1 MMGKIIKNKDV
12 CVTLAMIIGTLM
24 YCFAVVFILDIGEF
38 YAGGVTGVSQL
49 LTRILGGVGV
59 IISKSIFIAIL
70 NIPLFIIGY
79 RGVSKKFAFLSVG
92 SIVVQV
98 IAVYLFE
105 LLRDKA
111 GYNFFLNSLGN
122 DKMILA
128 IFGGLM
134 CGIGSGI
141 CLRSGAS
148 TGGLDILSQYLSFN
162 KSVSFTTISLSIDF
176 VIIVLG
182 GIVAGDVSIA
192 VYTLIRLIIQILV
205 LDRIHT
211 VYHFMKIRVVTSKK
225 EEVRAALLERF
236 NHGITIYEVQGGYT
250 NQKLYVL
257 EIIVSAFEINYY
269 KSAVRSVDP
278 KAFITV
284 ASIKEV
290 DGNFNKNVIA

>member
-148 TGGLDILSQYLSFN
+148 TGGLDILSIFIIYKAYLLQQF
-162 KSVSFTTISLSIDF
+162 LSIDF
-176 VIIVLG
+176 VITVLG

-269 KSAVRSVDP
+269 NSAVRSVDP